1 MPRILP
7 RNITGGETVAAPLQ
21 EAALFRERE
30 CVKENA
36 ELKESDQIK
45 LTQPRGTTLINLA
58 VAALIIA
65 ALYLGREIF
74 VPIALAV
81 LLSFVLAPFVIR
93 LHYWRVPRTVSV
105 LVVVFIGFSIIFSL
119 GGLMVSQATRLAGK
133 LPGYQQTLSD
143 KIESLRGLMG
153 GGSGTLEQASTV
165 LKELDTE
172 LQHRDVTRRSD
183 SGLVGQPTDKPAP
196 IPVEV
201 RQPDPGALTTLV
213 AIIQPLLSPLT
224 TTGIVVIFVVFIL
237 LQREDLRNRVVRLA
251 GSGDIQRTTAALDD
265 AGKRLSKLFLTQIA
279 FNAVF
284 GLVIGIGLA
293 LIGVPSAPLWG
304 LIAMILRFVPYIG
317 ALISAIFPLILA
329 AAVGSGWQ
337 MLVLT
342 AALFAFSELL
352 AGQVL
357 EPLIFGHSSGLSP
370 VAIILSASF
379 WTWLWGP
386 VGLVL
391 ATPLTVCL
399 VVVGRHVDRLKFLD
413 IMLGDRPALT
423 PPQLVYQR
431 MLAGDPIEALE
442 QAHDHLKNAPLE
454 DYYDNILLKG
464 LRLAEVDSRLGHLSE
479 ERLDRIVST
488 VGEVVADLE
497 AHQDVGAAKIV
508 PADATS
514 NLNAL
519 TAVEQTNEKR
529 NLIPDKW
536 KAPRSVLCIP
546 GSGKLDEAAALVLA
560 QILRRHGYGATSEK
574 ADALS
579 MSKFFSLDLTETSL
593 ICVCYVDRPST
604 AKTQYAVRRLTKKSG
619 SAGILLAFLGTDSAA
634 GEDNVSGAPV
644 TEGSFEVVLAA
655 LIRITSE
662 RGGNT
667 SDAETKHGE
676 TKNGDTKD
684 IVATLP

>member
-1 MPRILP
+1 M
-7 RNITGGETVAAPLQ
+7 
-21 EAALFRERE
+21 
-30 CVKENA
+30 
-36 ELKESDQIK
+36 
-45 LTQPRGTTLINLA
+45 A

-65 ALYLGREIF
+65 ALYFGREIF
-74 VPIALAV
+74 VPVALAV
-81 LLSFVLAPFVIR
+81 LLSFVLAPFVMR
-93 LHYWRVPRTVSV
+93 LRSWRIPRTASV

-119 GGLMVSQATRLAGK
+119 GGLMVSQASRLAGK

-153 GGSGTLEQASTV
+153 GTETLQQATTV
-165 LKELDTE
+165 LKELGTE
-172 LQHRDVTRRSD
+172 LQHRDVAPPAD
-183 SGLVGQPTDKPAP
+183 SGLVRPSSDTKPLP

-251 GSGDIQRTTAALDD
+251 GSEDIQRTTAALDD

-284 GLVIGIGLA
+284 GLAIGIGLE

-304 LIAMILRFVPYIG
+304 LIAMIMRFVPYIG
-317 ALISAIFPLILA
+317 ALISAVFPLILA
-329 AAVGSGWQ
+329 AAVGSGWE
-337 MLVLT
+337 MLLLT
-342 AALFAFSELL
+342 AALFVVLELL

-413 IMLGDRPALT
+413 IMLGDRPPLT

-431 MLAGDPIEALE
+431 MLAGDPMEAAE
-442 QAHDHLKNAPLE
+442 QAHTYLEDASLE
-454 DYYDNILLKG
+454 DYYDKILLKG
-464 LRLAEVDSRLGHLSE
+464 LRLAEADHRLGHLNE

-488 VGEVVADLE
+488 VGELVTDLE
-497 AHQDVGAAKIV
+497 THHDVEVVQHASADEGSNISVLAAIEHASDQ
-508 PADATS
+508 PIS
-514 NLNAL
+514 IP
-519 TAVEQTNEKR
+519 EKWR
-529 NLIPDKW
+529 S
-536 KAPRSVLCIP
+536 PRSVLCIP
-546 GSGKLDEAAALVLA
+546 GSSKLDEAAALVLA
-560 QILRRHGYGATSEK
+560 QMLRRHGFGAEAEK

-579 MSKFFSLDLTETSL
+579 MSRFFSLDLTDVL
-593 ICVCYVDRPST
+593 LVCVCYVDQPSS
-604 AKTQYAVRRLTKKSG
+604 AKIQYAVRRLSRKNS
-619 SAGILLAFLGTDSAA
+619 SARPLLALLGTDNATPV
-634 GEDNVSGAPV
+634 ENPVGAQIAQ
-644 TEGSFEVVLAA
+644 GSFGVALEA
-655 LIRITSE
+655 LIQAASDRY
-662 RGGNT
+662 
-667 SDAETKHGE
+667 SDAAIETKE
-676 TKNGDTKD
+676 MQ
-684 IVATLP
+684 ATS